1 MSIVV
6 QIVGH
11 RGGRN
16 VWPENSLLGFRKV
29 LEMAVDAVEFDVH
42 LTKAGELLVIHDPT
56 LERTTT
62 GTGKVAELAP
72 CAHREVVLRGSEGET
87 IPTLAEVLEV
97 FRDAR
102 IDLHVELKSDGDH
115 VPYPGIVEAVVAV
128 LAGFDFGERAMLTSF
143 DPDVLGLIRDALPEG
158 RRLCSIDRESAA
170 RLGGVETAVRH
181 FEPLVEVVAIQKDL
195 MREHWDAITALVEP
209 GRLAAWT
216 VIDEAEIDHWLR
228 QPIRSITTDRPDLA
242 VAAKERLHG

>member
-1 MSIVV
+1 MV

-29 LEMAVDAVEFDVH
+29 REMAVDAVEFDVH

-56 LERTTT
+56 LERTTF
-62 GTGKVAELAP
+62 GTGKVTELAP
-72 CAHREVVLRGSEGET
+72 GAHRQVVLRGSDGEV
-87 IPTLAEVLEV
+87 IPRLAEVLEV
-97 FRDAR
+97 FRDAPL
-102 IDLHVELKSDGDH
+102 DLHIELKSDGEH
-115 VPYPGIVEAVVAV
+115 VPYPGIVDAVVAV
-128 LAGFDFGERAMLTSF
+128 LSDFDFGARAMLTSF
-143 DPDVLGLIRDALPEG
+143 DADVLRLIRDALPGG

-170 RLGGVETAVRH
+170 RLGGLETAVRK

-195 MREHWDAITALVEP
+195 MREHWDAIAALVEP
-209 GRLAAWT
+209 RRLAAWT
-216 VIDEAEIDHWLR
+216 VNDEDEIAYWLR

-242 VAAKERLHG
+242 VAVKERQRG